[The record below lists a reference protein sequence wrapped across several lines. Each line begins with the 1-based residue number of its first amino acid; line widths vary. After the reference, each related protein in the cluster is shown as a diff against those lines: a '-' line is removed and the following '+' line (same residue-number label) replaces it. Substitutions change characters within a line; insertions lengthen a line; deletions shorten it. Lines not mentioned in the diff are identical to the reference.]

1 MKEIISKKLT
11 DSAFNRFNYN
21 FKHIHNVQ
29 EGIRKFRSGEGAA
42 RDIQTDPDRLRKRLA
57 RENVP
62 IEAALERINGVPNFQ
77 DILVLKKIFKL
88 ADCVGRIVIGGP
100 GNSGYATGFQIAPG
114 IVITNNHVFP
124 NQNAARQSFIQ
135 FDYELNERYV
145 PRTPKTFSFQPEKF
159 FMTSTVEKK
168 SNSPFSGLDFT
179 IVAISETSNEGNPV
193 SDIPY
198 AILDENL
205 GKIVEGEHCV
215 VIQHPNG
222 DYKKIVLRDIRML
235 ALFDDFLI
243 YESDTLPG
251 SSGAMVV
258 GLGTG
263 EVVALHHSGVP
274 RKDSHG
280 NMLKK
285 DGGIYRE
292 GLDRD
297 EDIDWIGNEG
307 IRVSSILKAIR
318 GIDVSK
324 KMQDVKDEL
333 LNICTVVE
341 QTIPSLPTSDPLID
355 IPDPDQKPIQD
366 IDEPE
371 LPITDTTSDPQIST
385 PIDTTSGKQLQFF
398 EIQLSDIENLQTD
411 WIMNHRQIYPGIL
424 TSEAIFPLSTVPEE
438 KRYFYISLMTAK
450 NPWDI
455 AEELEALP
463 QIDNA
468 TPDLPADTDVQRE
481 FVRSDE
487 DTVETTESMKNR
499 FAKWNEPE
507 FIDHWKTSYF
517 TKDLISKKDW
527 EALRAWNRKAV
538 NMPKLLSE
546 LKDWPTISSNLSK
559 LKLVQLDT
567 GYTDLSKV
575 ENGYNLNED
584 MDFIDNDNNAADAM
598 DDGLLKYPGHGTRT
612 ASIVIGNS
620 RSNFDQNG
628 NYGLL
633 FNNSGLRFRMIP
645 YRISQSVVL
654 IGRGKNLVDSINHAA
669 YTNADVVTMSM
680 GSYPRPMLYEV
691 AKSVYDRGLI
701 WVCAAGNEVEMVVA
715 PALYPG
721 TVAVA
726 AFNPNRKPWKG
737 SSYGTTVDVSAPG
750 EDVYVPFEN
759 KDLKEIMAYGS
770 GTSYAT
776 PHVASAAIL
785 WKAKHLDKLSKYNQ
799 PWQVVE
805 AFRHCLRVSASKNKP
820 ANWDTKNYGS
830 GLLDIQLLLAEPL
843 PAASVLKYAYSDSKG
858 KPSWDLGIREG
869 VHYLWQVIVKKIKP
883 GPESF
888 VTESELTPRAQAA
901 LEALANKSAKSVFE
915 STADPKKD
923 GANPILKMYFES
935 YQ

>member
-11 DSAFNRFNYN
+11 DSAYSRFNSN

-29 EGIRKFRSGEGAA
+29 EGIRRFRSGEGAVS
-42 RDIQTDPDRLRKRLA
+42 DIQADPDRLRKRLA
-57 RENVP
+57 RENIPV
-62 IEAALERINGVPNFQ
+62 EAALERINGVPNFQ

-88 ADCVGRIVIGGP
+88 ADCVGRIVIGGGP

-124 NQNAARQSFIQ
+124 TQSAAKQSFIQ
-135 FDYELNERYV
+135 FDYELNERYEPV
-145 PRTPKTFSFQPEKF
+145 TPKTFSFRPDKF

-168 SNSPFSGLDFT
+168 ANNPFSGLDFT

-235 ALFDDFLI
+235 ALSDDFLI

-274 RKDSHG
+274 KMDSQG
-280 NMLKK
+280 NMLRK
-285 DGGIYRE
+285 DGGIYRK
-292 GLDRD
+292 GIDRD

-318 GIDVSK
+318 GIEVSS
-324 KMQDVKDEL
+324 KMKGIKEDL
-333 LNICTVVE
+333 LNICTVDE
-341 QTIPSLPTSDPLID
+341 QSIPSLPTSDPLID
-355 IPDPDQKPIQD
+355 IPDSYPKPIQD
-366 IDEPE
+366 TDEPE
-371 LPITDTTSDPQIST
+371 IPVT
-385 PIDTTSGKQLQFF
+385 DTTSGKQLQFF

-424 TSEAIFPLSTVPEE
+424 TNEAIFPLSTVPEE
-438 KRYFYISLMTAK
+438 KRYFYISLMTSK

-463 QIDNA
+463 QIDTA

-481 FVRSDE
+481 YVRSDE
-487 DTVETTESMKNR
+487 DTVETTESVKNR

-527 EALRAWNRKAV
+527 DALRAWNRKAV
-538 NMPKLLSE
+538 NMPKKLSE
-546 LKDWPTISSNLSK
+546 LKDWSIISSNLSK

-584 MDFIDNDNNAADAM
+584 MDFIDNDNNASDAM

-612 ASIVIGNS
+612 ASIVIGNT

-633 FNNSGLRFRMIP
+633 FNDSGLRFRMIP

-759 KDLKEIMAYGS
+759 KDLQEIMAYGS

-776 PHVASAAIL
+776 PHVAAAAIL

-820 ANWDTKNYGS
+820 SNWDTKNYGS

-843 PAASVLKYAYSDSKG
+843 PAASVLRYAYSDSKG

-915 STADPKKD
+915 STADPKQD

>member
-1 MKEIISKKLT
+1 MKEIVSKKLA
-11 DSAFNRFNYN
+11 DSAFSRFNFN
-21 FKHIHNVQ
+21 HKHIHTVQ
-29 EGIRKFRSGEGAA
+29 EGIRRNRAGEASLYEIQSNP
-42 RDIQTDPDRLRKRLA
+42 DILRKRLA
-57 RENVP
+57 REHLP
-62 IEAALERINGVPNFQ
+62 PEMALERINGVPNFQ

-88 ADCVGRIVIGGP
+88 ADCVGRIVIGGQT

-114 IVITNNHVFP
+114 IVITNHHVFP
-124 NQNAARQSFIQ
+124 DAKTAKQSFIQ
-135 FDYELNERYV
+135 FDYELNERYE
-145 PRTPKTFSFQPEKF
+145 PLTPKTFSFKPEKF
-159 FMTSTVEKK
+159 FMTSPFDKK
-168 SNSPFSGLDFT
+168 ADDPFSGLDFT
-179 IVAISETSNEGNPV
+179 IVAINEVSNEGTPV
-193 SDIPY
+193 TEIPN

-215 VIQHPNG
+215 VIQHPKG

-235 ALFDDFLI
+235 TLSDDFLI

-274 RKDSHG
+274 KKDDQG
-280 NMLKK
+280 RWLRK
-285 DGGIYRE
+285 DGGIVRA
-292 GLDRD
+292 GDRD

-318 GIDVSK
+318 GIEVPK
-324 KMQDVKDEL
+324 KMEAVKKQL
-333 LNICTVVE
+333 LEECTAE
-341 QTIPSLPTSDPLID
+341 NKSQPSLPTSDPLID
-355 IPDPDQKPIQD
+355 IPDSGPMPIQD

-371 LPITDTTSDPQIST
+371 IPVTDPISDPQISIPT
-385 PIDTTSGKQLQFF
+385 DTASGKQLQFF
-398 EIQLSDIENLQTD
+398 EIQLSDIVNLQID

-424 TSEAIFPLSTVPEE
+424 TNEAIFPLSTVPEE

-463 QIDNA
+463 QIDTA

-481 FVRSDE
+481 YVRSDE
-487 DTVETTESMKNR
+487 DTVETTESVKNR

-538 NMPKLLSE
+538 NMPAKLNE
-546 LKDWPTISSNLSK
+546 LKDWSAISSNLSK

-575 ENGYNLNED
+575 ENGYNLSED
-584 MDFIDNDNNAADAM
+584 MDFIDNDNNASDAM

-633 FNNSGLRFRMIP
+633 FNDSGLRFRLIP

-701 WVCAAGNEVEMVVA
+701 WICAAGNEVEMVVA

-820 ANWDTKNYGS
+820 SNWDTKNYGS

-843 PAASVLKYAYSDSKG
+843 PAASALSYAYSDSKG

-888 VTESELTPRAQAA
+888 VTESELTPRALAA

-915 STADPKKD
+915 STADPKQE
-923 GANPILKMYFES
+923 GPNPILKMYFES